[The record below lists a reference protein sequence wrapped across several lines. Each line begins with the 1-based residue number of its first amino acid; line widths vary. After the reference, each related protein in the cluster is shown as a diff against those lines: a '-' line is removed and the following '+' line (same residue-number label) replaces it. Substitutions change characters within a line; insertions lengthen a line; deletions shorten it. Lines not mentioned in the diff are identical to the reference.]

1 MTDKEIVL
9 ELTKALLE
17 KQSQINDVF
26 QNTTTASKAVADIFN
41 TIAENIKPALDK
53 LKDHK

>member
-17 KQSQINDVF
+17 KQSQISDVF
-26 QNTTTASKAVADIFN
+26 QNPATASKAVAKIFN

>member
-1 MTDKEIVL
+1 MTDKEIAL

-17 KQSQINDVF
+17 KQLQINDVF
-26 QNTTTASKAVADIFN
+26 KNPATASKVVAKIFN

-53 LKDHK
+53 LKDHN

>member
-1 MTDKEIVL
+1 MTDKEIVV

-41 TIAENIKPALDK
+41 TISENIKPALDK

>member
-17 KQSQINDVF
+17 KQSQISDVF
-26 QNTTTASKAVADIFN
+26 QEPAIAGKAVAKIFN

-53 LKDHK
+53 LKDHN

>member
-17 KQSQINDVF
+17 KQSPASGVF
-26 QNTTTASKAVADIFN
+26 VDPAKYSEAVAEIFN

-53 LKDHK
+53 LKDHN

>member
-17 KQSQINDVF
+17 KQSP
-26 QNTTTASKAVADIFN
+26 ASGIFVDPTKYSEAVAEIFN

-53 LKDHK
+53 LKDHN

>member
-53 LKDHK
+53 LKDHT

>member
-17 KQSQINDVF
+17 KQSQVNDVF
-26 QNTTTASKAVADIFN
+26 KNHATASKVVAKIFN

-53 LKDHK
+53 LKDHS

>member
-17 KQSQINDVF
+17 KQSQIKDVF
-26 QNTTTASKAVADIFN
+26 QNTATASKAVAKIFN

>member
-17 KQSQINDVF
+17 KQSQVNDVF
-26 QNTTTASKAVADIFN
+26 KNSATASKVVAKIFN

>member
-9 ELTKALLE
+9 ELTKVLLE
-17 KQSQINDVF
+17 KQPQISDVF
-26 QNTTTASKAVADIFN
+26 KTPAIASKVAAEIFN

-53 LKDHK
+53 LKDHN

>member
-26 QNTTTASKAVADIFN
+26 KNPTTASKVVAKIFN

-53 LKDHK
+53 LKDHS

>member
-17 KQSQINDVF
+17 KQSQVKDVF
-26 QNTTTASKAVADIFN
+26 QRPATASKAVAEIFN

-53 LKDHK
+53 LKDHS

>member
-17 KQSQINDVF
+17 KQSQISNVF
-26 QNTTTASKAVADIFN
+26 QRPATASEAVAKIFN

-53 LKDHK
+53 LKDHN

>member
-17 KQSQINDVF
+17 KQSQINDIF
-26 QNTTTASKAVADIFN
+26 QNTATASKAVAEIFN

-53 LKDHK
+53 LKDHS

>member
-17 KQSQINDVF
+17 KQSQISDVF
-26 QNTTTASKAVADIFN
+26 KNPATASKVVAEIFN

>member
-17 KQSQINDVF
+17 KQSPVSNVF
-26 QNTTTASKAVADIFN
+26 QRPASASKAVAEIFN

-53 LKDHK
+53 FKDHN

>member
-9 ELTKALLE
+9 ELTKA
-17 KQSQINDVF
+17 
-26 QNTTTASKAVADIFN
+26 TASKAVAEIFN

-53 LKDHK
+53 LKDHN

>member
-17 KQSQINDVF
+17 KQSQIRDVF
-26 QNTTTASKAVADIFN
+26 QNTATASKAVAKIFN

>member
-17 KQSQINDVF
+17 KQSPVSNVF
-26 QNTTTASKAVADIFN
+26 QRPASASKAVAEIL
-41 TIAENIKPALDK
+41 TPL
-53 LKDHK
+53 LKILSLH